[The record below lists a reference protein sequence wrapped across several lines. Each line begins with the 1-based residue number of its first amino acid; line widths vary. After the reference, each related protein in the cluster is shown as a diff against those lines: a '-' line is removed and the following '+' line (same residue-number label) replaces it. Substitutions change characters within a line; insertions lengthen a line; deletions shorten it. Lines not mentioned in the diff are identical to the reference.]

1 MMDFKKSSVKNVDL
15 FVLTNICLFVLLC
28 VFRYYARFLHYRGAA
43 NICEFFVYAVGIVA
57 LIIILWLYFR
67 RFTFETSML
76 VLLEIG
82 ILMHFSGAF
91 VQINGH
97 RLYDAHILW
106 IRYDKYVHFVNSFVI
121 SIFVR
126 KIFVMQKNQT
136 GFINL
141 IFILMIVLGL
151 GAIVEI
157 VEYGVTKT
165 VPHNGVGDYDNNM
178 QDLIGNF
185 GGGLLYLWMTSVS
198 CLPAWV
204 YHIIAKD
211 KVVAEKEFD
220 VPIVPEEQIEAS

>member
-1 MMDFKKSSVKNVDL
+1 MDFKKSSIKNVDL
-15 FVLTNICLFVLLC
+15 FVLINICLFVLLC

-43 NICEFFVYAVGIVA
+43 NISEFFVYAVGIIT
-57 LIIILWLYFR
+57 LIIFLWMYFR
-67 RFTFETSML
+67 RYTFETSML

-106 IRYDKYVHFVNSFVI
+106 VRYDKYVHLVNSFVI

-126 KIFVMQKNQT
+126 KMFVMQKNKM

-141 IFILMIVLGL
+141 IFIFLIVLGL

-178 QDLIGNF
+178 QDLIGNCA
-185 GGGLLYLWMTSVS
+185 GGLLYLWMTSVN

-211 KVVAEKEFD
+211 KVVSLKEFYAPL
-220 VPIVPEEQIEAS
+220 VPDEQIEIS